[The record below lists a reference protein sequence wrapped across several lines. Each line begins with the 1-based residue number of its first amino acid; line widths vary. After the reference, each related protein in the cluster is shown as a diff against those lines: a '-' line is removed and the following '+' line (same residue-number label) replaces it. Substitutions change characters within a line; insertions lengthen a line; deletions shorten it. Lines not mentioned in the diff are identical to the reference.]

1 MRKRTWMVGT
11 VAVGFTVTSLTTAYA
26 DVLSQKRSQAQQL
39 QSQVTRLQQQIEK
52 DQQQESSYKKQL
64 DSLTASLN
72 TVHASL
78 VDNQKQYSAVL
89 SQVNQLQTK
98 IQQNQQNLNKS
109 EDELA
114 AQLRYMY
121 ESGGQGY
128 LDVLFG
134 AQSFSDFL
142 SRLSEMAMV
151 GEQQHQIIQAVQSL
165 QQQLTAQQAA
175 LKSDQKTLEQRRA
188 QLLQAQAM
196 DQSLQAAKAAAL
208 QNIKNQET
216 KDKNAKYTVE
226 SQLKLTQ
233 AQIAE
238 IEAETQAAE
247 QKMQSASYVAQ
258 TQSTFTN
265 VSADALIHYAEQFI
279 GLPYVWGGTTPNPG
293 FDCSGFTQYVFA
305 HFGVALNRTAAE
317 QFAQGI
323 PVSRGNLQPGDLV
336 FFSTYAPGATHVGI
350 YVGNGMM
357 INSEDSGLMITSM
370 SLPYWSS
377 RYIGARRVM
386 NAT

>member
-1 MRKRTWMVGT
+1 MVGT

-151 GEQQHQIIQAVQSL
+151 GNNSIRSF
-165 QQQLTAQQAA
+165 
-175 LKSDQKTLEQRRA
+175 KR
-188 QLLQAQAM
+188 
-196 DQSLQAAKAAAL
+196 
-208 QNIKNQET
+208 
-216 KDKNAKYTVE
+216 
-226 SQLKLTQ
+226 
-233 AQIAE
+233 
-238 IEAETQAAE
+238 
-247 QKMQSASYVAQ
+247 
-258 TQSTFTN
+258 
-265 VSADALIHYAEQFI
+265 
-279 GLPYVWGGTTPNPG
+279 
-293 FDCSGFTQYVFA
+293 CS
-305 HFGVALNRTAAE
+305 HC
-317 QFAQGI
+317 
-323 PVSRGNLQPGDLV
+323 S
-336 FFSTYAPGATHVGI
+336 
-350 YVGNGMM
+350 
-357 INSEDSGLMITSM
+357 NS
-370 SLPYWSS
+370 
-377 RYIGARRVM
+377 
-386 NAT
+386 

>member
-1 MRKRTWMVGT
+1 M
-11 VAVGFTVTSLTTAYA
+11 
-26 DVLSQKRSQAQQL
+26 
-39 QSQVTRLQQQIEK
+39 
-52 DQQQESSYKKQL
+52 
-64 DSLTASLN
+64 
-72 TVHASL
+72 
-78 VDNQKQYSAVL
+78 
-89 SQVNQLQTK
+89 
-98 IQQNQQNLNKS
+98 
-109 EDELA
+109 
-114 AQLRYMY
+114 
-121 ESGGQGY
+121 
-128 LDVLFG
+128 
-134 AQSFSDFL
+134 
-142 SRLSEMAMV
+142 
-151 GEQQHQIIQAVQSL
+151 